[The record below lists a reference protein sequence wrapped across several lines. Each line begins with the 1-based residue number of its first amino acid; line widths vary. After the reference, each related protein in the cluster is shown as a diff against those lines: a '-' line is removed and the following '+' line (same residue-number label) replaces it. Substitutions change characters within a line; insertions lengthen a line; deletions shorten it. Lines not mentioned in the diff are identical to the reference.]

1 MVTDY
6 VTVTG
11 GGYSGLRAPT
21 ERGRPLQAPL
31 GGMGFHQKTVKILN
45 AGLFFYIEVC
55 SKSFFFLSCDSR
67 EGDNMETDEAVLLRR
82 QKQINYGKNTLAY
95 DRYIKEVPK

>member
-11 GGYSGLRAPT
+11 GGYWGQRAPT

-31 GGMGFHQKTVKILN
+31 GGMGFHHNTGKILN
-45 AGLFFYIEVC
+45 AGLF
-55 SKSFFFLSCDSR
+55 S
-67 EGDNMETDEAVLLRR
+67 T
-82 QKQINYGKNTLAY
+82 
-95 DRYIKEVPK
+95 